1 MSEAEEAQLMVMQT
15 LQLKDGMKT
24 YNKIVKKCASLWQPR
39 PVFSIYAYTLS
50 LLTSCYEHCVTGFR
64 IKKLEKGEQECVTIC
79 YKKFLN
85 FQQLVQKHWTLENQR
100 MVEEQQIAQAHEQ
113 GLIK

>member
-1 MSEAEEAQLMVMQT
+1 MYSLT
-15 LQLKDGMKT
+15 
-24 YNKIVKKCASLWQPR
+24 ASAL
-39 PVFSIYAYTLS
+39 I
-50 LLTSCYEHCVTGFR
+50 SCFNHCVTGFR
-64 IKKLEKGEQECVTIC
+64 VNKLEKGEDECVRIC
-79 YKKFLN
+79 YRKFLN